1 MTKTDN
7 EPMQRVMDHIR
18 EMLEA
23 SRAPLSRAMVI
34 ASTARTLRMTLE
46 TVRRQVRQLA
56 AAGEALP
63 FHEIAVEGKRYLA
76 LRAEADPDPDPDPD
90 TRAQCGGCSK
100 RITPGVEYHRDD
112 GKVYHNGCVDV
123 ATTRPLNPPQTA
135 HAAPQQAG
143 KLIAGVGVQLGAGRP
158 Q

>member
-23 SRAPLSRAMVI
+23 SRAPLSRAIVI

-56 AAGEALP
+56 AAGEAVP

-76 LRAEADPDPDPDPD
+76 LRAEADPDPDPD
-90 TRAQCGGCSK
+90 TRALRRLLEAHHAGI
-100 RITPGVEYHRDD
+100 RV
-112 GKVYHNGCVDV
+112 
-123 ATTRPLNPPQTA
+123 PP
-135 HAAPQQAG
+135 
-143 KLIAGVGVQLGAGRP
+143 
-158 Q
+158 